1 MHECRVKNK
10 QYKHEDMILR
20 VSINTRYGYWKQ
32 LIILYI
38 CIYIYIPK
46 RSQYQN
52 AFLCLPNESRVL
64 LSFNNIFLSIIILLV
79 IIVVSPFFYS
89 LSLSTLSSYLIM
101 FRTLFSNISHSSG
114 TDLFSLPSAFI
125 IRHASILATMCRDIN
140 EHCAPFSPTFVLTLT
155 DNTVAPISSF
165 QCIRSY
171 FV

>member
-1 MHECRVKNK
+1 MRIWFFVY
-10 QYKHEDMILR
+10 Q
-20 VSINTRYGYWKQ
+20 STRGTDIGNSW
-32 LIILYI
+32 LYFI
-38 CIYIYIPK
+38 YVYIYISLIW
-46 RSQYQN
+46 SQYQN

-79 IIVVSPFFYS
+79 IIVVSPFFNS

-114 TDLFSLPSAFI
+114 TDNLFSLPSAFI

-171 FV
+171 FVWQTDRPFSIK